1 MSRTLRSASPLLLLS
16 VLVGLASCGRSGAG
30 TATAPAAMPL
40 LHLLHP
46 NTPIVAHYDFDGL
59 RRSPYY
65 DSMRELVDAG
75 TQGQREQVEG
85 FFRVL
90 DHTDHVVVGFEPF
103 GGGPDETL
111 VAMRG
116 AFEPRHLEAISGF
129 HEAATY
135 RTHELRG
142 SGSDWMSV
150 PTADTALL
158 GQLQEVHDAL
168 DRLDG
173 VFPGTGPTRPG
184 FAEAA
189 ALAQLGERDC
199 SMVWVFTDEMRAE
212 LGQGH
217 VEHVLHE
224 NGVSAGG
231 WFSLRD
237 GLQLEAFITTNEA
250 AAVPVLAHA
259 LREALTEAEENPV
272 LVALGATTVL
282 QQVTLHEEDTTFR
295 VTLSVTDAQVR
306 ELLANAL
313 RLVQSA
319 SVD

>member
-1 MSRTLRSASPLLLLS
+1 MCEARDAMSSAS
-16 VLVGLASCGRSGAG
+16 SCAR
-30 TATAPAAMPL
+30 
-40 LHLLHP
+40 
-46 NTPIVAHYDFDGL
+46 
-59 RRSPYY
+59 
-65 DSMRELVDAG
+65 
-75 TQGQREQVEG
+75 
-85 FFRVL
+85 
-90 DHTDHVVVGFEPF
+90 
-103 GGGPDETL
+103 
-111 VAMRG
+111 
-116 AFEPRHLEAISGF
+116 
-129 HEAATY
+129 
-135 RTHELRG
+135 
-142 SGSDWMSV
+142 W
-150 PTADTALL
+150 
-158 GQLQEVHDAL
+158 
-168 DRLDG
+168 
-173 VFPGTGPTRPG
+173 PTRP
-184 FAEAA
+184 AA
-189 ALAQLGERDC
+189 PSSTA
-199 SMVWVFTDEMRAE
+199 
-212 LGQGH
+212 
-217 VEHVLHE
+217 HE

>member
-1 MSRTLRSASPLLLLS
+1 MHLPVFPFPSKGRQRTVALVSSLIFFSAS
-16 VLVGLASCGRSGAG
+16 A
-30 TATAPAAMPL
+30 
-40 LHLLHP
+40 
-46 NTPIVAHYDFDGL
+46 
-59 RRSPYY
+59 
-65 DSMRELVDAG
+65 
-75 TQGQREQVEG
+75 
-85 FFRVL
+85 
-90 DHTDHVVVGFEPF
+90 
-103 GGGPDETL
+103 
-111 VAMRG
+111 
-116 AFEPRHLEAISGF
+116 SGF
-129 HEAATY
+129 
-135 RTHELRG
+135 G
-142 SGSDWMSV
+142 
-150 PTADTALL
+150 ADV
-158 GQLQEVHDAL
+158 G
-168 DRLDG
+168 DG
-173 VFPGTGPTRPG
+173 
-184 FAEAA
+184 E
-189 ALAQLGERDC
+189 
-199 SMVWVFTDEMRAE
+199 
-212 LGQGH
+212 GH